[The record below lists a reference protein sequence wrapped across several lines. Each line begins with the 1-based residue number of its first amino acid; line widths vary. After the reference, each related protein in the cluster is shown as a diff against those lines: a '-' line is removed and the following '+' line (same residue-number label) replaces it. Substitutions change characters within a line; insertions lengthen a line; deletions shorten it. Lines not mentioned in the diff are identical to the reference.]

1 MQKVVQKSASTI
13 HRCLQCVSYII
24 GCGHKLCTN
33 FAKTFANSR
42 LGNIIYKIYKKEHCN
57 YTR

>member
-13 HRCLQCVSYII
+13 HRCLQCVSYIV

-33 FAKTFANSR
+33 FAKTFANPR
-42 LGNIIYKIYKKEHCN
+42 LENIIYKIYKKN
-57 YTR
+57 N